1 MSKDR
6 LKYTL
11 TIPNELLKKVKKEAQ
26 TKGMS
31 LNEYILLVLNQKL
44 N

>member
-1 MSKDR
+1 MSKDI

-11 TIPNELLKKVKKEAQ
+11 TIPNELLEKVKKEAQ

>member
-1 MSKDR
+1 MSKDI

-11 TIPNELLKKVKKEAQ
+11 TIPNELLNKIKKEAQ

-31 LNEYILLVLNQKL
+31 LNEYILLVLNQNL